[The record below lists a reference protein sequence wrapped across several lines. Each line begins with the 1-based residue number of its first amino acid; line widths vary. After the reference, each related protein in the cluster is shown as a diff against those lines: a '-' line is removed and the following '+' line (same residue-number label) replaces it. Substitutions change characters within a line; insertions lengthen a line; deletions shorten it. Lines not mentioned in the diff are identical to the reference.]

1 VIERIVEQLA
11 AIPGVVAVTLGG
23 SRAAGRA
30 RPDSDWD
37 FGLYYRGAIDTDAVR
52 RLGYPGTVVEPG
64 EWGRLVNGGAW
75 LVVDGTRVDVL
86 YRDVDVVEHWMREAA
101 AGRYERD
108 HVEGYL
114 AGMTTYVLAGELA
127 VNRVLRG
134 TLPRP
139 SFPDALAASAP
150 GRWFGSAT
158 FSLAVAGTQLER
170 GDTTAALGLTVKALV
185 ATSQGVLA
193 ARREWALNEKW
204 IAERA
209 GLGDVARRLARGADG
224 LAATI
229 DELRDVTATAE
240 KDHEVGAARG

>member
-1 VIERIVEQLA
+1 MEELVGRLA
-11 AIPGVVAVTLGG
+11 AIPGVVAVALGG
-23 SRAAGRA
+23 SRAAGRE

-37 FGLYYRGAIDTDAVR
+37 FGLYYRGSIDTDAVR
-52 RLGYPGTVVEPG
+52 ELGYPGTVAEPG

-75 LVVDGTRVDVL
+75 FVVDGTRVDLL
-86 YRDVDVVEHWMREAA
+86 YRDVEVVEHWTAEAE

-127 VNRVLRG
+127 VNRVVHG

-139 SFPDALAASAP
+139 SFPAALAAYAP
-150 GRWFGSAT
+150 ARWFGSAR
-158 FSLAVAGTQLER
+158 FSLAVASTQLER
-170 GDTTAALGLTVKALV
+170 GDTTTALGLTVKALV
-185 ATSQGVLA
+185 ATSQGMLA

-209 GLGDVARRLARGADG
+209 GLGDFARGVSGGANG

-229 DELRDVTATAE
+229 DELRAVTATAE
-240 KDHEVGAARG
+240 KDHEVGVARG